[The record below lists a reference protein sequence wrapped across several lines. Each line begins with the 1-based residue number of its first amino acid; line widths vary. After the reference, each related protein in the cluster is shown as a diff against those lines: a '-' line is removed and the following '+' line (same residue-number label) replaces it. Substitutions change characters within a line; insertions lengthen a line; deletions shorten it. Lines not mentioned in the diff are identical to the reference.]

1 MQKLEKII
9 ESLIKAVCIFL
20 LSLIVFGLIGIV
32 CLNVYNDLTWES
44 RNHPRHEYIKR
55 EHQLQVMF
63 LHFYYDFETLEENDP
78 ADFGTNEFKNLF
90 EIKKLLLEP
99 EDNEK
104 LREKSKYLYL
114 NPDIDLWRQAL
125 LCSPRM
131 VGGKEFEGENE
142 IAVILCDP
150 EGICNNKFPAA
161 SFLGCFTISANPI
174 NSVPVE
180 WLEPN
185 AEAQKEW
192 EAYERSL
199 SEAGVK

>member
-1 MQKLEKII
+1 MKKLEKII

-44 RNHPRHEYIKR
+44 RNHPRHEFIR
-55 EHQLQVMF
+55 RQGQLKIAYLGF
-63 LHFYYDFETLEENDP
+63 RYGYANDLEENDST
-78 ADFGTNEFKNLF
+78 DSELNKFKNLF

-114 NPDIDLWRQAL
+114 NPDINLWRKL
-125 LCSPRM
+125 YRTT
-131 VGGKEFEGENE
+131 GEFDGDNE
-142 IAVILCDP
+142 IAFILCDP
-150 EGICNNKFPAA
+150 EGIYKGKFSMI
-161 SFLGCFTISANPI
+161 SFSGGPSSVE
-174 NSVPVE
+174 SVPVE

-185 AEAQKEW
+185 AETQKEW

-199 SEAGVK
+199 SEAGAK

>member
-44 RNHPRHEYIKR
+44 RHQPQTEYIGR
-55 EHQLQVMF
+55 QGQLKIAYLGF
-63 LHFYYDFETLEENDP
+63 RYGYANDLEENDS
-78 ADFGTNEFKNLF
+78 TESELNKFKNLF

-104 LREKSKYLYL
+104 LRENSKYLYL
-114 NPDIDLWRQAL
+114 NPDINLWRKL
-125 LCSPRM
+125 YRTT
-131 VGGKEFEGENE
+131 GEFDGDNE
-142 IAVILCDP
+142 IAFILCDP
-150 EGICNNKFPAA
+150 EGIYKGKFSMI
-161 SFLGCFTISANPI
+161 SFSGGPSSVE
-174 NSVPVE
+174 SVPVD

-185 AEAQKEW
+185 EEAQKEW

>member
-32 CLNVYNDLTWES
+32 CLTVYNDLTLES
-44 RNHPRHEYIKR
+44 RHQPRHEYIGR
-55 EHQLQVMF
+55 QGQLKIAYLGF
-63 LHFYYDFETLEENDP
+63 RYGYANDLEENDST
-78 ADFGTNEFKNLF
+78 DSELNKFKNLF

-114 NPDIDLWRQAL
+114 NPDINLWRKL
-125 LCSPRM
+125 YRTT
-131 VGGKEFEGENE
+131 GEFDGDNE
-142 IAVILCDP
+142 IAFILCDP
-150 EGICNNKFPAA
+150 EGIYKGKFSMI
-161 SFLGCFTISANPI
+161 SFSGGPSSVE
-174 NSVPVE
+174 SVPVD
-180 WLEPN
+180 WLEAN

>member
-44 RNHPRHEYIKR
+44 RNHPRHEFIGR
-55 EHQLQVMF
+55 RGQLKIAYLGF
-63 LHFYYDFETLEENDP
+63 RYGYANDLEENDST
-78 ADFGTNEFKNLF
+78 DSELNKFKNLF

-114 NPDIDLWRQAL
+114 NPDINLWRKL
-125 LCSPRM
+125 YRTT
-131 VGGKEFEGENE
+131 GEFDGDNE
-142 IAVILCDP
+142 IAFILCDP
-150 EGICNNKFPAA
+150 EGIYKGKFSMI
-161 SFLGCFTISANPI
+161 SFSGGPSSVE
-174 NSVPVE
+174 SVPVE

-199 SEAGVK
+199 SEADAK

>member
-1 MQKLEKII
+1 MKKLEKII

-44 RNHPRHEYIKR
+44 RNHPRHEFIGR
-55 EHQLQVMF
+55 QGQLKIAYLGFRYGYVN
-63 LHFYYDFETLEENDP
+63 DLEENDST
-78 ADFGTNEFKNLF
+78 DSELNKFKNLF

-114 NPDIDLWRQAL
+114 NPDINLWRKL
-125 LCSPRM
+125 YRTT
-131 VGGKEFEGENE
+131 GEFDGDNE
-142 IAVILCDP
+142 IAFILCDP
-150 EGICNNKFPAA
+150 EGIYKGKFSMI
-161 SFLGCFTISANPI
+161 SFSGGPSSVE
-174 NSVPVE
+174 SVPVE

-199 SEAGVK
+199 SEAGAK